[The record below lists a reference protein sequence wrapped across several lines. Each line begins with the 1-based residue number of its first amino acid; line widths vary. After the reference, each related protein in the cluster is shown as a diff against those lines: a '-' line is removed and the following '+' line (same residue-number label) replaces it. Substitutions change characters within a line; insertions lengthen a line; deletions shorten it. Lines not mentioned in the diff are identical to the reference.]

1 MTHRDINIKMAQMMK
16 DQSGTE
22 DAGEK
27 TKGGDKEDVG
37 RATSDMVKKLERR
50 KRMLEE
56 RLEEL
61 DDRIRWRNFI
71 ARSSEVSGSKA
82 SVGEESELE
91 ALEAAFAEFTA
102 FRYGTA
108 YSEAFSEAPDLSL
121 TKHVRLLSSKRVWCV
136 LAILRLHALA
146 PHVHA
151 EAQQHQRDDYNA
163 RDLCAADARGP
174 QGLLDVAPQSR

>member
-121 TKHVRLLSSKRVWCV
+121 TKHEKVSRAVPFDVQCQVELT
-136 LAILRLHALA
+136 
-146 PHVHA
+146 
-151 EAQQHQRDDYNA
+151 
-163 RDLCAADARGP
+163 RDLIRTRTSPPLSALVLKRYPRKRTD
-174 QGLLDVAPQSR
+174 L